1 VNSEHHLFK
10 KKKKSPISIFKA
22 PQVITYASVAY
33 IPTKPSP
40 SRILENTNFL
50 TNYDIK
56 TSKKH
61 PVLLPIFSY
70 LHPSHFLEPSYCI
83 TDGVDTNVAHVKL
96 SRRIWEHRKHIKFWS

>member
-1 VNSEHHLFK
+1 MPPVLK
-10 KKKKSPISIFKA
+10 KVSDFNIQSS
-22 PQVITYASVAY
+22 TGHYASVAY

-40 SRILENTNFL
+40 SWILENTNFL

-61 PVLLPIFSY
+61 PVLLAIFSY

-83 TDGVDTNVAHVKL
+83 TDGVDTNMAHVKL
-96 SRRIWEHRKHIKFWS
+96 SRRIWEHRKHIKF